1 MDLQALQ
8 ITITALQHEVT
19 HLRQQSSTRGIS
31 RPKPVLPDPEKFSNA
46 SQYHTWLPLIKAKLR
61 IDAEAIG
68 NDEAQFFYLYGN
80 LNSKI
85 QSIVLPHLATA
96 ENDGV
101 WDYNTIL
108 DQLDRVYNDPNKKDG
123 AAARLQSI
131 KQGSDSV
138 SVFLAKFERLFHEAG
153 ANSWPS
159 AIKISILRNGVNN
172 RLKAKLD
179 VQLELP
185 ETYDGFVKALH
196 KLGSSD
202 GGSNFSAAFGGSSN
216 NPVSRPHSRSQF
228 AVSEPMDTS
237 ANMQFRAFSF
247 GTAPA
252 PTPRRA

>member
-8 ITITALQHEVT
+8 VTITALQHEVT
-19 HLRQQSSTRGIS
+19 HLRQQSSTRGTS

-46 SQYHTWLPLIKAKLR
+46 FQYYIWLSLIKIKLR

-68 NDEAQFFYLYGN
+68 NDETQFFYLYGN

-85 QSIVLPHLATA
+85 QSIVLPHLTTA
-96 ENDGV
+96 ENNDV

-108 DQLDRVYNDPNKKDG
+108 DQLDRVY
-123 AAARLQSI
+123 
-131 KQGSDSV
+131 
-138 SVFLAKFERLFHEAG
+138 
-153 ANSWPS
+153 
-159 AIKISILRNGVNN
+159 
-172 RLKAKLD
+172 KLD
-179 VQLELP
+179 VQLKFP
-185 ETYDGFVKALH
+185 ETYDKFVKTLY
-196 KLGSSD
+196 KFGSSD

-228 AVSEPMDTS
+228 AVSESMDTS
-237 ANMQFRAFSF
+237 ANMQFRVFSF